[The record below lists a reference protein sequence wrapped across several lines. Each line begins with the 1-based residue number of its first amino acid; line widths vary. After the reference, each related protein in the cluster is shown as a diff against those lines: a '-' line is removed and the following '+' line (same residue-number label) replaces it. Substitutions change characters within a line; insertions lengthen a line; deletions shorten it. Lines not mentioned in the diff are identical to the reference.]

1 MEILADL
8 ELDAE
13 DQRAHHQLQELDAA
27 LEILADLGLDAD
39 RKDGDE
45 QGGGGELVADGKL
58 EAHQELGANL
68 ERDVNEQGDELY
80 SVNLPA

>member
-39 RKDGDE
+39 RKLRAA
-45 QGGGGELVADGKL
+45 QELGADPL
-58 EAHQELGANL
+58 EAHQELAANL

>member
-39 RKDGDE
+39 RKLRAAQELGADPVQDDDLEQDGDE
-45 QGGGGELVADGKL
+45 QGGGGADRQPNNS
-58 EAHQELGANL
+58 AAT
-68 ERDVNEQGDELY
+68 
-80 SVNLPA
+80 